1 MYRLGLKTAILIH
14 LFEMKSYIKI
24 IGPPIAKTIKALE
37 KIAVDMPEVCIMS
50 TPIEASVGISGS
62 GFSSVYGSL
71 DGIGT
76 INSYFEAE
84 MPEERC
90 NNIISKSGESLGEY
104 DFYFEWFKTPPM
116 ESVVQLIEKIDDAVK
131 KTGAKYTI
139 TTK

>member
-1 MYRLGLKTAILIH
+1 
-14 LFEMKSYIKI
+14 MKSYIKI
-24 IGPPIAKTIKALE
+24 IGPPIGKTIKALE

-50 TPIEASVGISGS
+50 IPIEASIGIKGA
-62 GFSSVYGSL
+62 GFASPFGSL
-71 DGIGT
+71 DSIDN
-76 INSYFEAE
+76 INSHFEAE

-116 ESVVQLIEKIDDAVK
+116 ESVVLLIEKIDDAVK

>member
-50 TPIEASVGISGS
+50 MPIETTLGISGS
-62 GFSSVYGSL
+62 GFQSLGSPFEQP
-71 DGIGT
+71 GYVNT
-76 INSYFEAE
+76 YFGAE
-84 MPEERC
+84 MPEKRC
-90 NNIISKSGESLGEY
+90 SNIISKSGESLGEY

-116 ESVVQLIEKIDDAVK
+116 ESVVLLIEKIDAAVK
-131 KTGAKYTI
+131 QTGAKYTI